1 MIRMNTDAGQITV
14 DSAVYTNIAGFAA
27 TNCFGVK
34 GMAVRSMTDG
44 LVHLLR
50 KEAMGKGVKVTFSPD
65 NSISIDLHIM
75 VDKSVNLSAIA
86 ILHHQRGPLF
96 RHQVHGHRGACRERI
111 RRLHFR
117 RLISISIHARIQG
130 AHGGKP

>member
-1 MIRMNTDAGQITV
+1 MIRLKTDKGSITV
-14 DSAVYTNIAGFAA
+14 DSAVYTNIAGYAA

-50 KEAMGKGVKVTFSPD
+50 REAMSKGVRVTFHED

-75 VDKSVNLSAIA
+75 VDKGVNICAIGSS
-86 ILHHQRGPLF
+86 IISEVRYFVTKSTGT
-96 RHQVHGHRGACRERI
+96 QVRAVNV
-111 RRLHFR
+111 FVD
-117 RLISISIHARIQG
+117 SIPID
-130 AHGGKP
+130 

>member
-1 MIRMNTDAGQITV
+1 MIELKNEKGSVFVSDTALSSITG
-14 DSAVYTNIAGFAA
+14 AAA
-27 TNCFGVK
+27 TSCFGVK
-34 GMAVRSMTDG
+34 GMAYRSMTDG

-86 ILHHQRGPLF
+86 S
-96 RHQVHGHRGACRERI
+96 
-111 RRLHFR
+111 
-117 RLISISIHARIQG
+117 SIFSEGRYFVTKSTGTEVRAVNVFVDSMSVD
-130 AHGGKP
+130 

>member
-1 MIRMNTDAGQITV
+1 MIKVQSQRGEISIS
-14 DSAVYTNIAGFAA
+14 SAVFTSITGAAA

-50 KEAMGKGVKVTFSPD
+50 KEAMGKGVKVTFSAD

-86 ILHHQRGPLF
+86 SSIISEVRYFVTKSTGTEVRAVNVF
-96 RHQVHGHRGACRERI
+96 VD
-111 RRLHFR
+111 
-117 RLISISIHARIQG
+117 SISVTRAYKG

>member
-1 MIRMNTDAGQITV
+1 MIRLKTDNGSIAV
-14 DSAVYTNIAGFAA
+14 DSAVYTNIAGYAA

-50 KEAMGKGVKVTFSPD
+50 REAMSKGVRVTFHED

-75 VDKSVNLSAIA
+75 IDQGVNIPVLGQSIVSEVRYKVSQQTDTEVRDVNVIVDSVVID
-86 ILHHQRGPLF
+86 
-96 RHQVHGHRGACRERI
+96 
-111 RRLHFR
+111 
-117 RLISISIHARIQG
+117 
-130 AHGGKP
+130 